1 MDQGKDGIN
10 KRLFSE
16 KLIDILNMGAMNLAM
31 GIGYRIGLFEV
42 MDGFESPQP
51 AAVIASRA
59 GLDQRYVAEWLGVM
73 VTGGIIELVKSEA
86 RENLFLLPGAHAD
99 FLTRR
104 SGNAN
109 LGVYTQE
116 IPLLTQCA
124 MDRVVNGFT
133 TGDGV
138 AFDRYHHFQA
148 FMAELSDAKH
158 RQVLVDRFLPSVAGG
173 EIVKRLTSG
182 IRVCDLGC
190 SQGVALLL
198 MARAFPKSR
207 FIGMDIDAPS
217 IEQANREAKQMA
229 VSNVRFVVTDAA
241 ALADEMEFYERFDYV
256 TAFDAIHDQTRP
268 LAALKGIYHIL
279 APGGFFSMIDIAAET
294 DVQANM
300 GHPMGP
306 FLYTVSLMHCLPVGL
321 MNGGTGLGM
330 MWGRQQA
337 VKLLRKAG
345 FSDISVEAIP
355 EDAFND
361 HFLCRK

>member
-1 MDQGKDGIN
+1 
-10 KRLFSE
+10 
-16 KLIDILNMGAMNLAM
+16 
-31 GIGYRIGLFEV
+31 
-42 MDGFESPQP
+42 MDGFASPQP
-51 AAVIASRA
+51 VGVIASRA
-59 GLDQRYVAEWLGVM
+59 GFNQRYVSEWLSVM

-133 TGDGV
+133 TG
-138 AFDRYHHFQA
+138 A
-148 FMAELSDAKH
+148 
-158 RQVLVDRFLPSVAGG
+158 
-173 EIVKRLTSG
+173 
-182 IRVCDLGC
+182 
-190 SQGVALLL
+190 GVALLL
-198 MARAFPKSR
+198 MARAFPQSR
-207 FIGMDIDAPS
+207 FIGMDIDTPS
-217 IEQANREAKQMA
+217 IEQANREAKRMA

-279 APGGFFSMIDIAAET
+279 TPGGFFSMIDIAAET

-300 GHPMGP
+300 AHPMGP
-306 FLYTVSLMHCLPVGL
+306 FYI
-321 MNGGTGLGM
+321 
-330 MWGRQQA
+330 R
-337 VKLLRKAG
+337 
-345 FSDISVEAIP
+345 
-355 EDAFND
+355 
-361 HFLCRK
+361 